1 MTIERAICRNDEMK
15 QHSQRKPGSSVRSKD
30 RVRAL
35 TAPQL
40 ADIRGGLDIAV
51 DQVNPPPSFMQ
62 QQHNETL
69 IQP

>member
-1 MTIERAICRNDEMK
+1 LTIEGAICVNDEMK
-15 QHSQRKPGSSVRSKD
+15 QHSQRRRPSSVRSKD
-30 RVRAL
+30 RIRAL
-35 TAPQL
+35 TAPHL

-69 IQP
+69 IQL